1 MSDDF
6 EGRLTGALEAHRPQE
21 ITVPGARSAAVLI
34 PIVLE
39 PEPTLL
45 FTVRTDTVSSHPG
58 QISFPGGSVDDT
70 DPSRAAAS
78 VREAE
83 EEIGLDPS
91 AVRLVGELDT
101 FPTFVS
107 GYVVTPFVGLLDDE
121 PELTLN
127 PAEVARVLR
136 VPVTSLSNEIRRGP
150 GFTHDERTYPTEAW
164 VWEDHVIWG
173 VTARIVRQF
182 LEILG
187 TAGIV
192 DPPEGDGGWWLVP
205 TGPPGPRTE
214 PPSVI

>member
-1 MSDDF
+1 MPDDF
-6 EGRLTGALEAHRPQE
+6 EARLTEVLEAHEPQE
-21 ITVPGARSAAVLI
+21 LTVPGARSAAVLI

-45 FTVRTDTVSSHPG
+45 FTVRTDTVRSHKG
-58 QISFPGGSVDDT
+58 QISFPGGSIDDI

-78 VREAE
+78 LREAK

-91 AVRLVGELDT
+91 TVRLVGELDT

-107 GYVVTPFVGLLDDE
+107 GYIVTPFVGLLDHE

-136 VPVTSLSNEIRRGP
+136 VPVTALSNEIRREP
-150 GFTHDERTYPTEAW
+150 GFKHGERTYPTEAW

-187 TAGIV
+187 EAGIA
-192 DPPEGDGGWWLVP
+192 DPPEGDGAWWLIP
-205 TGPPGPRTE
+205 PAQGSEPPG
-214 PPSVI
+214 VV

>member
-1 MSDDF
+1 MADDF
-6 EGRLTGALEAHRPQE
+6 EARLTKALEAHEPQE
-21 ITVPGARSAAVLI
+21 MAAPGARSAAVLI

-58 QISFPGGSVDDT
+58 QISFPGGAVDDT
-70 DPSRAAAS
+70 DHSRAAAS

-83 EEIGLDPS
+83 EEIGVDPS
-91 AVRLVGELDT
+91 TVRLVGELDT

-107 GYVVTPFVGLLDDE
+107 GYIVTPFVGLLDLE

-127 PAEVARVLR
+127 PAEVTRVLH
-136 VPVTSLSNEIRRGP
+136 VPVTSLSNEIRREP
-150 GFTHDERTYPTEAW
+150 GFTHAERTYPTEAW
-164 VWEDHVIWG
+164 VWEGHVIWG

-187 TAGIV
+187 EAGIV
-192 DPPEGDGGWWLVP
+192 DPPEGDGAWWSALAP
-205 TGPPGPRTE
+205 KGEPPG
-214 PPSVI
+214 VI